1 MSKGV
6 ALVTGSGQGIGRAI
20 SLRLA
25 DDGFDVAVNDI
36 PFNKDKLESLV
47 KEIES
52 KGRKSIFVVA
62 DVSQEDQVKA
72 MVDATV
78 KDLGGLDIM
87 VANAGVIHFGVPV
100 VETTAEDFDRIFNIN
115 VKGVF
120 FCYKY
125 AGLQMVAQ
133 GRGGRIIGASS
144 FTGKRGQK
152 DTGAYSASK
161 FAIRGL
167 TQSMAQEVGPH
178 RITVNS
184 YAPGAIDTAM
194 LRTMDA
200 TFAKQRPDAKEGD
213 YYKMANDRCPLGY
226 NGTPED
232 VASVVSYLASQEAH
246 FITGQ
251 SISVNGGIYFD

>member
-36 PFNKDKLESLV
+36 PSNRQNLESLV

-52 KGRKSIFVVA
+52 KGRKSIIVVA
-62 DVSQEDQVKA
+62 DVTQEDQVKA
-72 MVDATV
+72 MVDTTV
-78 KDLGGLDIM
+78 KDLGGLDVM
-87 VANAGVIHFGVPV
+87 VANAGIATFGVPIIK
-100 VETTAEDFDRIFNIN
+100 TTAEDFDRIFNVN

-144 FTGKRGQK
+144 TVGKTAQIYLGP
-152 DTGAYSASK
+152 YSASK
-161 FAIRGL
+161 FAVRGL
-167 TQSMAQEVGPH
+167 TQSMAQELGSH

-184 YAPGAIDTAM
+184 YCPGAIETPM
-194 LRTMDA
+194 LKEIDA
-200 TFAKQRPDAKEGD
+200 AFAKMKPDAKEGD
-213 YYKMANDRCPLGY
+213 YYKLADAKSPLGY
-226 NGTPED
+226 KGAPED
-232 VASVVSYLASQEAH
+232 IASVVSYIASKEAH

-251 SISVNGGIYFD
+251 SISVNGGVHLS

>member
-1 MSKGV
+1 MSKGI

-36 PFNKDKLESLV
+36 PSNKEKLESLV

-62 DVSQEDQVKA
+62 DVSQEDQVKT

-78 KDLGGLDIM
+78 RDLGGLDVM
-87 VANAGVIHFGVPV
+87 VANAGIVHYGVPII
-100 VETTAEDFDRIFNIN
+100 EATAEDFDRIFNVN

-144 FTGKRGQK
+144 IVGKRGQ
-152 DTGAYSASK
+152 TNLGAYSASK
-161 FAIRGL
+161 FAVRGL

-194 LRTMDA
+194 LKTMDA
-200 TFAKQRPDAKEGD
+200 AFAKSRPGAKEGD
-213 YYKMANDRCPLGY
+213 YYKLADEKSPLGHK
-226 NGTPED
+226 GSPED
-232 VASVVSYLASQEAH
+232 IASVVSYIASKEAH

-251 SISVNGGIYFD
+251 SISVNGGIQFD